1 MDTAFIPILRAQAA
15 EALMALIQSGKVSA
29 GDLIKVIGMEGEA
42 GGDAGLS
49 RDFVIRVVQDEGG
62 PHPSSP
68 GEFA

>member
-1 MDTAFIPILRAQAA
+1 
-15 EALMALIQSGKVSA
+15 MALIQSGKVSA